1 MLFLAA
7 MGRAMNNAWFTH
19 SAVCYTW
26 CAALL
31 AAGLLSVAT
40 SWPEATSLLILWMP
54 ALLSGLWVNIQI
66 SLVAMVLGTL
76 LGLVLGG
83 FSISPVR
90 SFRSMVNV
98 YVQFFRNAPAL
109 VLIYFCAYVFP
120 FELYFAG
127 HTFPFPDWV
136 KVVIGLGLPAS
147 AQVAEIFRGAVQ
159 SIPAT
164 QWEAAQS
171 LALSRIQTLRFIIL
185 PQCLRRMLP
194 PWMNVY
200 TAITMSTSLVSLVG
214 VNDVVLTAGIAS
226 NSAGRTDFTILS
238 YTALVVLFFL
248 YCYPI
253 SRLTRMLEKRYEY
266 K

>member
-19 SAVCYTW
+19 SAVCYTL

-171 LALSRIQTLRFIIL
+171 LALSRIQT
-185 PQCLRRMLP
+185 
-194 PWMNVY
+194 
-200 TAITMSTSLVSLVG
+200 
-214 VNDVVLTAGIAS
+214 
-226 NSAGRTDFTILS
+226 
-238 YTALVVLFFL
+238 
-248 YCYPI
+248 
-253 SRLTRMLEKRYEY
+253 
-266 K
+266 